1 MTAQQ
6 TTATAVRR
14 SITVAAPV
22 EKAFEVFP
30 TGSEPGGRWTTAPA
44 MRIPRLW

>member
-22 EKAFEVFP
+22 EKAFEVF
-30 TGSEPGGRWTTAPA
+30 TDGFGAWWRWTTTPA
-44 MRIPRLW
+44 MRIPRLR